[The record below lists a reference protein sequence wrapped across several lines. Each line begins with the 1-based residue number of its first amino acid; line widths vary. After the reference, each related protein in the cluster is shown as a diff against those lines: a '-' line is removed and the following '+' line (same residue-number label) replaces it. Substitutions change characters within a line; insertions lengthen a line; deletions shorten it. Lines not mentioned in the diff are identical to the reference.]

1 LSGRYRQALSTDLST
16 GLSTEIVDDDC
27 VAIFCKTFWD
37 FRVTKRSK
45 NLATSYCLRRPG
57 RPAFDRSRPDKGSEP
72 GSTMAR
78 RPVAMPCG
86 WPTTVAN
93 ATTFGHPPGARASGD
108 YSTRSH
114 SHRSMSR
121 SGGRQLKP
129 VPMLEIAVGRTALID
144 THAGRGPRGCCR
156 DGPDDGI
163 DPADNF
169 KIREFRSAGI
179 GSAWH

>member
-1 LSGRYRQALSTDLST
+1 MWGARAESAVKVLRKGARIQ
-16 GLSTEIVDDDC
+16 VDGHDC

-121 SGGRQLKP
+121 SGCGRNP
-129 VPMLEIAVGRTALID
+129 GRTRRAPSIA
-144 THAGRGPRGCCR
+144 HYG
-156 DGPDDGI
+156 
-163 DPADNF
+163 
-169 KIREFRSAGI
+169 
-179 GSAWH
+179 